1 MTHVFTTVNFFLEN
15 ADDAL
20 LFETGDD
27 VLISRHSTDELAI
40 IEDQS
45 SRNRSAIMKSLL
57 ALLVA
62 MLANKE
68 TLGFVSPSNPTSR
81 ISPQTSSL
89 HANLITFDLDDT
101 IFPVGPVVAGANKA
115 LFEHLKEIGCVTTQD
130 EYQKTAKQIRV
141 ELAAENKAITYTE
154 LRKRTIRRELE
165 KAMPNE
171 QISNEIVNNSYEIWE
186 EHRHIAAETHLYKDT
201 VEMLKELK
209 QRFPDA
215 VVGAIT
221 NGKGNP
227 LKMASI
233 REYFDFCV
241 SGEDEDVFPLRKPN
255 EGIYKVALERY
266 KGLSSKSTTEC
277 CWVHVGDD
285 LANDVGA
292 SALCGAKAVW
302 VDLDEDEYDQSA
314 SSRDPN
320 KPQPAWSTATKEELE
335 KRKKMDQEAQQYVS
349 KRVTTLQMLPASIE
363 EITQEEW
370 VPVGRV

>member
-1 MTHVFTTVNFFLEN
+1 
-15 ADDAL
+15 
-20 LFETGDD
+20 
-27 VLISRHSTDELAI
+27 
-40 IEDQS
+40 
-45 SRNRSAIMKSLL
+45 MKSLV

-62 MLANKE
+62 MLASKE
-68 TLGFVSPSNPTSR
+68 TLGFVSPSTSR
-81 ISPQTSSL
+81 VISQQTSL
-89 HANLITFDLDDT
+89 AANLITFDLDDT

-115 LFEHLKEIGCVTTQD
+115 LFEHLKEIGCETSQD
-130 EYQKTAKQIRV
+130 EYLKTAKQIRV

-165 KAMPNE
+165 KVLPQE
-171 QISNEIVNNSYEIWE
+171 QISDEVVNNSYDIWE

-209 QRFPDA
+209 QKFPEA
-215 VVGAIT
+215 VIGAIT

-233 REYFDFCV
+233 QDYFDFCV
-241 SGEDEDVFPLRKPN
+241 SGEDDDVFPLRKPN
-255 EGIYKVALERY
+255 EGIYKVALERF
-266 KGLSSKSTTEC
+266 KGLRESTTEC

-302 VDLDEDEYDQSA
+302 VDLDEEEYDQSA

-363 EITQEEW
+363 EITLEEW
-370 VPVGRV
+370 APAVRA